1 LTISYRNFKN
11 QDYFLHKKLTKKGN
25 TKYYFST
32 KCEGDLVDKLPPGYE
47 IYENPNGQVFLRKM
61 RPPLITDEEKDI
73 VISGMKEYSKV
84 KNFKIDIKKDI
95 ITIYISDQNLEEL
108 SQFLELVPRKVTGED
123 KKILINQIVHYS
135 PVLQFRLFEEK
146 ERYFI
151 TERFCFLGS
160 IDDWIEIGKIGELE
174 NLVRKYVRHLEQ
186 ESFYDLI

>member
-1 LTISYRNFKN
+1 MTISYRNFKN

-32 KCEGDLVDKLPPGYE
+32 KCEGDLVDNLPPGYE

-61 RPPLITDEEKDI
+61 RPPLITDEE
-73 VISGMKEYSKV
+73 